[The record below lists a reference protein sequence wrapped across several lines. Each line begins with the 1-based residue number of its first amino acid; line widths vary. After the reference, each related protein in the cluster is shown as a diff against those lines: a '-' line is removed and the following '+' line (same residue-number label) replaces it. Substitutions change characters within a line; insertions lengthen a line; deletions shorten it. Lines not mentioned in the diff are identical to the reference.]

1 MYSAWPRRFL
11 QVSIM
16 DLLTS
21 QLVFRRPNLISDGLI
36 KQPSLYRRR
45 RRNAK
50 GKALGGGSSLRQCV
64 QQTGAECRIS
74 PLCSRCRRRRLEKF
88 I

>member
-36 KQPSLYRRR
+36 KRPSLYRRR

-50 GKALGGGSSLRQCV
+50 GKAAAPR
-64 QQTGAECRIS
+64 
-74 PLCSRCRRRRLEKF
+74 
-88 I
+88 